1 MTKLM
6 VGALGFAALGLSG
19 CATLNSPEA
28 FQNAAAQK
36 QDCKV
41 VAFTNGIDSL
51 RLAAKRDVGSDG
63 TAMQRTEGK
72 LEIGQA
78 VLHPPQGTA
87 STGPLLER
95 TTSKLQ
101 RDC

>member
-1 MTKLM
+1 MRKFAM
-6 VGALGFAALGLSG
+6 GALGLAALGLSG

-28 FQNAAAQK
+28 FQNAAAQ
-36 QDCKV
+36 QQECKV
-41 VAFTNGIDSL
+41 VALANGYESV
-51 RLAAKRDVGSDG
+51 RLAAKRGVDG
-63 TAMQRTEGK
+63 TDMERTQGK
-72 LEIGQA
+72 LDIGQV

-87 STGPLLER
+87 STGPVLER

>member
-1 MTKLM
+1 MTKWM

-41 VAFTNGIDSL
+41 VAFSNGIDSL
-51 RLAAKRDVGSDG
+51 RLAAKPGVGTDG
-63 TAMQRTEGK
+63 TEMQRTEGK

-78 VLHPPQGTA
+78 VLHPPAGTR